1 MNLVA
6 SLDYC
11 ETEPPSL
18 EVFKRKEWLVLSH
31 GNWDGQRDIHWYMP
45 VRLQRERKRISVVG
59 NIGVGWFDP
68 KEARGHVTWAHLG
81 VQALL
86 SEAKREDEAPS

>member
-1 MNLVA
+1 MTTTGLYYGWRLQRFN
-6 SLDYC
+6 
-11 ETEPPSL
+11 
-18 EVFKRKEWLVLSH
+18 
-31 GNWDGQRDIHWYMP
+31 GNTDRSSPQRDIHWYMP

-86 SEAKREDEAPS
+86 SKAKREDEAPS